1 MSGPPELPSGRRDGL
16 AFVVPQ
22 DWTPQQALAVFEL
35 LDDLREVICSRYLA
49 DIQRAMRDE
58 RQHPERRPLTGP
70 PSF

>member
-1 MSGPPELPSGRRDGL
+1 MPSGRRDGL